1 MVISRADS
9 RLLTNSIHH
18 YVVFPTTVRYYRD
31 SAVTITLVGLL
42 CAAVTAF
49 LGFFQAPLVDPESW
63 NAPEAYRILYWH
75 VPFAWSSFISF
86 SLLFIGAVSWYV
98 KRSERGWSMVVIGS
112 ELGLLFGLGVVISG
126 PIWGSVEWGVPWD
139 WGDVRLNTYALLTS
153 VALFLV
159 MSLRSQPDGEE
170 TRDTLA
176 AVGLFG
182 FILVPITA
190 AATTIWRNRHP
201 GVILRESEETGVDPE
216 IVQVMG
222 FGAISFMILFI
233 GLVLLNYSIYTLR
246 SELESLNREIDKEG
260 MN

>member
-1 MVISRADS
+1 
-9 RLLTNSIHH
+9 
-18 YVVFPTTVRYYRD
+18 
-31 SAVTITLVGLL
+31 
-42 CAAVTAF
+42 
-49 LGFFQAPLVDPESW
+49 
-63 NAPEAYRILYWH
+63 
-75 VPFAWSSFISF
+75 
-86 SLLFIGAVSWYV
+86 
-98 KRSERGWSMVVIGS
+98 MVVIGS

-201 GVILRESEETGVDPE
+201 GIILRESGETGVDPE
-216 IVQVMG
+216 ILQVMG
-222 FGAISFMILFI
+222 LGAFSFMIIFI
-233 GLVLLNYSIYTLR
+233 GLVILNSSIHTLR
-246 SELESLNREIDKEG
+246 EELEEMNREIDSEAI
-260 MN
+260 N

>member
-1 MVISRADS
+1 MSD
-9 RLLTNSIHH
+9 
-18 YVVFPTTVRYYRD
+18 YRD
-31 SAVTITLVGLL
+31 PAVIITVAGLS
-42 CAAVTAF
+42 CAAITAF
-49 LGFFQAPLVDPESW
+49 LGFFQAPSVNPDSW

-75 VPFAWSSFISF
+75 VPFAWSSFLSF
-86 SLLFIGAVSWYV
+86 TILFAGAVSWYA

-112 ELGLLFGLGVVISG
+112 ELGLLFGSGVIISG
-126 PIWGSVEWGVPWD
+126 PIWGSAEWGVPWD
-139 WGDVRLNTYALLTS
+139 WGDVRLNTYALLTL

-201 GVILRESEETGVDPE
+201 GVIFRESEETGEVPVDPE
-216 IVQVMG
+216 ILQVMV
-222 FGAISFMILFI
+222 FGTFSFMILFI
-233 GLVLLNYSIYTLR
+233 GLVLLNYSIYNLR
-246 SELESLNREIDKEG
+246 AELESLNREIDKE
-260 MN
+260 MTN

>member
-1 MVISRADS
+1 MSD
-9 RLLTNSIHH
+9 
-18 YVVFPTTVRYYRD
+18 YRD
-31 SAVTITLVGLL
+31 PAVIITATGLS
-42 CAAVTAF
+42 CAAITAF
-49 LGFFQAPLVDPESW
+49 LGFFQAPLVNPDSW

-75 VPFAWSSFISF
+75 VPFAWSSFLSF
-86 SLLFIGAVSWYV
+86 AILFVGAVSWYA

-112 ELGLLFGLGVVISG
+112 ELGLLFGSGVIISG

-139 WGDVRLNTYALLTS
+139 WGDVRLNTYALLTL

-201 GVILRESEETGVDPE
+201 GVIFRESEETGEVPVDPE
-216 IVQVMG
+216 ILQVMG
-222 FGAISFMILFI
+222 FGTFSFMILFI
-233 GLVLLNYSIYTLR
+233 GLVLLNYSIYNLR
-246 SELESLNREIDKEG
+246 AELESLNREIDKE
-260 MN
+260 MTN

>member
-1 MVISRADS
+1 MI
-9 RLLTNSIHH
+9 
-18 YVVFPTTVRYYRD
+18 TV
-31 SAVTITLVGLL
+31 AGLS
-42 CAAVTAF
+42 CAAITAF
-49 LGFFQAPLVDPESW
+49 LGFFQAPLVNPDSW

-75 VPFAWSSFISF
+75 VPFAWSSFLSF
-86 SLLFIGAVSWYV
+86 TILFAGAVSWYA

-112 ELGLLFGLGVVISG
+112 ELGLLFGSGVIISG
-126 PIWGSVEWGVPWD
+126 PIWGSAEWGVPWD
-139 WGDVRLNTYALLTS
+139 WGDVRLNTYALLTL

-201 GVILRESEETGVDPE
+201 GVIFRESEETGEVPVDPE
-216 IVQVMG
+216 ILQVMV
-222 FGAISFMILFI
+222 FGTFSFMILFI
-233 GLVLLNYSIYTLR
+233 GLVLLNYSIYNLR
-246 SELESLNREIDKEG
+246 AELESLNREIDKE
-260 MN
+260 MAN